1 MKRPLS
7 FPTLVLVIL
16 FTLTLHVTVSAQQAT
31 GKIIGGV
38 TDPQGAVV
46 PGAKVTAVTTSS
58 QTAQVTRDTMTDQD
72 GSFQIASLPI
82 GTYKVTIERDGF
94 KKFVSEGNKLQIN
107 QVLRLDAPLELGS
120 PSEVVD
126 VIGQTAAVETVNPT
140 LGRSV
145 TSRPIVD
152 LPLNGRNVLSLALLQ
167 PGVSENNSGDG
178 GAGTFNIGGGRAD
191 SVTFLLDGG
200 LNNNLLSNRV
210 VFNPN
215 PDTVAEFRILT
226 SNYTAEYGRNGGGII
241 SVVTKSGTNDFHG
254 SAFEFLRNEALNANS
269 FFNKR
274 DGLKRDLLKRNQ
286 FGGTA
291 GGPIILPRFGEGG
304 RSIWNGRDR
313 AFFFVG
319 YQGQRQTSTTTTSSI
334 SVFTPAELAGN
345 FSLSNSTRTGP
356 DTGVVSFLNAN
367 PQYQPSAALRA
378 QGIIDP
384 SRINFVA
391 QNYIKAGLMPTSST
405 GRLKSQGAAASN
417 FNELTMKFDFNVR
430 KEDKLSITLGRT
442 KIDTLVPFA
451 YANVPGFPVATGG
464 PRSYA
469 NIGYTSVFSAN
480 LINDFRFTAQRDA
493 QTQSVPTRKLPTG
506 TELGIK
512 YISDHPTGPPN
523 LNFGNGLGIGFSVQ
537 GPTNLINNTFN
548 WQDTVSWIR
557 GNHSMKFGGD
567 FSAYQNNTVY
577 DFYVNGEF
585 TFSGP
590 AASGGIG
597 SGNSLADFL
606 FGQPD
611 EYFQFGEA
619 PSDIRTKSVAGFFQD
634 EWRMRRNLTLTLG
647 LRYEYNQPKFDTRG
661 RSFSIV
667 AGQKSTRFP
676 NAPRGLLFP
685 GDAAAPKGSNFSDFN
700 DFGPRF
706 GFAWDPF
713 GTAKTSIRGGFG
725 VFYDVLKGED
735 NLQFNGQA
743 PFFGFADLFMDPGP
757 NAFHDPFGN
766 VGQANPFP
774 SRPPATNIDF
784 DAAGFLPFGGGGVYF
799 VDPHL
804 RTPYIYQYNLSLQRE
819 LHKDLI
825 GEVSY
830 VGSASHGLTA
840 LVDRNPFVLG
850 TLHRTLN
857 TAAGNDDFSF
867 SYIDEF
873 RNAGVA
879 NYNGLQVSLT
889 KGVSETPFLGKT
901 YFTLGY
907 TWAHS
912 IDTASGFRNRNSR
925 VPTYNNAL
933 FRASSDFDVRHRFT
947 FSGGWDLP
955 FDRKWS
961 SGPRRLTQGWTL
973 APIFSYRTGF
983 PLDVFGGLSRARN
996 RPGPSGAGDSNLV
1009 RANLTG
1015 PLVLLDPHTGQTFNS
1030 RPGNYYF
1037 NPALFTQ
1044 NGLGGS
1050 TCTPCATNP
1059 AIRTYGSLPRNA
1071 FRGPSRTNLDLS
1083 IIKMTP
1089 LWGEN
1094 ARMEFRAEFF
1104 NILNSVQFRDPSTA
1118 ITGGTFGQINTT
1130 YDPRIIQFGIKVLY

>member
-1 MKRPLS
+1 MKR
-7 FPTLVLVIL
+7 L
-16 FTLTLHVTVSAQQAT
+16 FGWQILTLAIFCVFALQFNASAQQAT
-31 GKIIGGV
+31 GKIIGTV
-38 TDPQGAVV
+38 TDEHGAVI
-46 PGAKVTAVTTSS
+46 PGAKVSVTTTSS
-58 QTAQVTRDTMTDQD
+58 QTAQVTRDDTTNDA
-72 GSFQIASLPI
+72 GEFQLPSLPI
-82 GTYKVTIERDGF
+82 GTYRVTIERAGF
-94 KKFVSEGNKLQIN
+94 KKFVSENNKLQIN
-107 QVLRLDAPLELGS
+107 QVLRIDAPLDVGS
-120 PSEVVD
+120 PTEVVD
-126 VIGQTAAVETVNPT
+126 VTGQTAAVETVNPT
-140 LGRSV
+140 LGRSI
-145 TSRPIVD
+145 TSRPIID

-167 PGVSENNSGDG
+167 PGVSENNSSDT

-241 SVVTKSGTNDFHG
+241 SVVTKSGTNDFSG
-254 SAFEFLRNEALNANS
+254 SVFEFLRNDALNANS

-274 DGLKRDLLKRNQ
+274 DGLPRDVLKRNQ
-286 FGGTA
+286 FGGTL
-291 GGPIILPRFGEGG
+291 GGPILLPRFGEGG
-304 RSIWNGRDR
+304 RSIWSGRDK
-313 AFFFVG
+313 AFFFVS
-319 YQGQRQTSTTTTSSI
+319 YQGQRQTSSTTTSSI
-334 SVFTPAELAGN
+334 AVFTPAELTGN
-345 FSLSNSTRTGP
+345 FSLSNATRTGP
-356 DTGVVSFLNAN
+356 DAGVVSFLNAN
-367 PQYQPSAALRA
+367 PQYQPNPALRA

-384 SRINFVA
+384 TRINAVA
-391 QNYIKAGLMPTSST
+391 QNYIKAGLIPTSAS
-405 GRLKSQGAAASN
+405 GRLKSQGAAASD
-417 FNELTMKFDFNVR
+417 FDELTMKFDFNVR
-430 KEDKLSITLGRT
+430 KDDKLSITLGRT
-442 KIDTLVPFA
+442 KIDTLVPFS
-451 YANVPGFPVATGG
+451 YATVPGFPVATGG
-464 PRSYA
+464 PRTYA
-469 NIGYTSVFSAN
+469 NIGYTSVFSSS
-480 LINDFRFTAQRDA
+480 LINDFRFTAQRDN

-506 TELGIK
+506 KELGIV
-512 YISDHPTGPPN
+512 YASDHPTGPPN
-523 LNFGNGLGIGFSVQ
+523 LLFGNGLDIGFSVQ

-548 WQDTVSWIR
+548 WQDTVSLIR
-557 GNHSMKFGGD
+557 GNHSMKFGGE
-567 FSAYQNNTVY
+567 FSAFQNNTVY

-606 FGQPD
+606 LGQPD

-619 PSDIRTKSVAGFFQD
+619 PSNIRTKSVAGFFQD
-634 EWRMRRNLTLTLG
+634 EWRARRNLTLTLG
-647 LRYEYNQPKFDTRG
+647 LRYEYNQPKFDTQG
-661 RSFSIV
+661 RSFAIV

-676 NAPRGLLFP
+676 NAPTGLLFP
-685 GDAAAPKGSNFSDFN
+685 GDAAAPKGANFSDFN
-700 DFGPRF
+700 DFAPRF

-713 GTAKTSIRGGFG
+713 GSAKTSIRGGFG

-757 NAFHDPFGN
+757 NAFSDPFGN
-766 VGQANPFP
+766 VGQTNPFP
-774 SRPPATNIDF
+774 SKPPAKNIDF

-819 LHKDLI
+819 LKKDLI

-850 TLHRTLN
+850 TLHRVLN
-857 TAAGNDDFSF
+857 TQPGNDDFSF

-889 KGVSETPFLGKT
+889 KGVSETAFLGRT

-933 FRASSDFDVRHRFT
+933 FRASSDFDIRHRLT

-955 FDRKWS
+955 FDRTWS
-961 SGPRRLTQGWTL
+961 SGPKALTQGWTL

-983 PLDVFGGLSRARN
+983 PLDVNAGLSRARN

-1009 RANLTG
+1009 HANLTG
-1015 PLVLLDPHTGQTFNS
+1015 PLTLFDPHVAQVFNG
-1030 RPGNYYF
+1030 RAGNYYF

-1044 NGLGGS
+1044 SGLGGS

-1059 AIRTYGSLPRNA
+1059 AIRTYGALPRNA
-1071 FRGPSRTNLDLS
+1071 FTGPGRTNLDLS

-1089 LWGEN
+1089 LWGEK

-1104 NILNSVQFRDPSTA
+1104 NILNSVQFKDPSTS

-1130 YDPRIIQFGIKVLY
+1130 FDPRIIQFGLKFLY

>member
-313 AFFFVG
+313 AFFFFG